1 MNEREK
7 INKLIAVVIVL
18 VVSLGI
24 LFTSAYATP
33 VEQSIKVL
41 FNNIKVVMDGKQ
53 VNLTDANG
61 KVVEPY
67 TYDGTTYLPL
77 RAIATTLGSNVA
89 WDKVTNTVTITKKAD
104 EKAKLDII
112 KWYEENPNIWRTVNN
127 GSWSNN
133 PKDAPTDEE
142 LAQIFEVACNTQTA
156 VNWNEYFFIAVRD
169 PKEQNAIVGDRWGK
183 GCTSDGTVTIL
194 ILADQITDQEH
205 HKDKYKDYYMKT
217 SFSLLD
223 VGMACGN
230 LNNAAYSLGYG
241 THYFGT
247 MNGSTVGPNEGTVGY
262 DIRNYDIS
270 RFLNG
275 KNYTRGWGFPAE
287 ETKFDVQGNCVLVGA
302 VVIGKPD
309 SKIDA
314 TTSATQHR
322 RPSNWAIWEPDA
334 NTPPL
339 K

>member
-1 MNEREK
+1 MKNCQK
-7 INKLIAVVIVL
+7 INKLIVFTIVSVL
-18 VVSLGI
+18 SISI
-24 LFTSAYATP
+24 LFTSAFATP

-41 FNNIKVVMDGKQ
+41 FNNIKIVMSGKQ
-53 VNLTDANG
+53 VTPTDING
-61 KVVEPY
+61 KAVEPF
-67 TYDGTTYLPL
+67 TYNGTTYLPL
-77 RAIATTLGSNVA
+77 RAIATTLGSDVT
-89 WDKVTNTVTITKKAD
+89 WDNATNTVTLKEKAD
-104 EKAKLDII
+104 KKTKLDLTTWF
-112 KWYEENPNIWRTVNN
+112 KENPNTWRTVNN

-142 LAQIFEVACNTQTA
+142 LAEIFEIACKTQTA

-169 PKEQNAIVGDRWGK
+169 PKEQNAIVGDRWGE
-183 GCTSDGTVTIL
+183 GCTSDGTVTVL
-194 ILADQITDQEH
+194 ILADQVTDQAQ

-217 SFSLLD
+217 PFSLFD
-223 VGMACGN
+223 AGMACGN
-230 LNNAAYSLGYG
+230 LNLAAYSLGYG

-247 MNGSTVGPNEGTVGY
+247 MNGSTVGPNEGKVGY
-262 DIRNYDIS
+262 DISNYDIS

-275 KNYTRGWGFPAE
+275 KNYTRGWGFPAV
-287 ETKFDVQGNCVLVGA
+287 ETNFDVQGNCVLIGS

-309 SKIDA
+309 STIDA
-314 TTSATQHR
+314 TTSATQHG